1 MYKVKKRI
9 EVAGSHCLA
18 LDYESKCK
26 NMHGHNWIIEV
37 EISGEVLNT
46 MGMLVDF
53 THIKEVV
60 MKLDHAYIND
70 VVIVNPTAENI
81 CKWIHTELQY
91 AIAKA
96 WAISEGVQ
104 PTDVEEVGSY
114 FPKVSKVTVQ
124 ESEGNIACYTP

>member
-37 EISGEVLNT
+37 EI
-46 MGMLVDF
+46 
-53 THIKEVV
+53 EVV